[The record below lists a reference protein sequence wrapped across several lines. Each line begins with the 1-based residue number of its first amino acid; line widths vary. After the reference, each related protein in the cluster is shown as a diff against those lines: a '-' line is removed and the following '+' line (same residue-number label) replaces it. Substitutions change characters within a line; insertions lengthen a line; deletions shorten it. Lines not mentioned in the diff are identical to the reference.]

1 MSVLS
6 FPTQIFPV
14 LSYFGKVFIGSTYD
28 CLCCQL
34 QHCGSLLP
42 PQHQGAAGPSAQPP
56 QHQGAAGPSAQPPQH
71 QGAAGPSAQPPQHQG
86 AAAPSAQPPQHQW
99 AAGPSAQ
106 PPQQSVT
113 GQQVK
118 TFIRV

>member
-1 MSVLS
+1 MSVNS
-6 FPTQIFPV
+6 FPSHIFPV
-14 LSYFGKVFIGSTYD
+14 LSYFGKVFIGPTND

-34 QHCGSLLP
+34 QHSGSRVP
-42 PQHQGAAGPSAQPP
+42 AQPP

-86 AAAPSAQPPQHQW
+86 AAAPSAQPPQHQG
-99 AAGPSAQ
+99 AAATSAQ

-113 GQQVK
+113 GQQVES
-118 TFIRV
+118 FIRV